1 MVGIV
6 EGQGD
11 VRVRGA
17 HVPVD
22 VGAMTGSAMR
32 KVISVPKA
40 ESPEVLTDLVRG
52 LLSGQRWGR
61 EKCVEVGEVAGWED
75 LAGDVGDRGGG
86 TKKYD
91 NGASD
96 SQIHGG

>member
-32 KVISVPKA
+32 EVIGVPKA

-52 LLSGQRWGR
+52 LLSG
-61 EKCVEVGEVAGWED
+61 
-75 LAGDVGDRGGG
+75 
-86 TKKYD
+86 
-91 NGASD
+91 
-96 SQIHGG
+96 

>member
-32 KVISVPKA
+32 EVIGVPKA
-40 ESPEVLTDLVRG
+40 ESPEVLTDLVRRDMS
-52 LLSGQRWGR
+52 LIKS
-61 EKCVEVGEVAGWED
+61 
-75 LAGDVGDRGGG
+75 
-86 TKKYD
+86 Y
-91 NGASD
+91 
-96 SQIHGG
+96 